1 MRRCLLLTV
10 AGLLAGLFIGGCS
23 SAPERTLSRQ
33 PVPYASLP
41 NGHDPLNPDQLLPR
55 YTPYHVSV
63 EAGLIPFYERKRGH
77 PLQVLLLSGGGQN
90 GAFGAGFLKGWR
102 ERGNRPQFDIV
113 TGVSTGALLATHAF
127 LGTPADDAV
136 LEEIFTH
143 VDEGSIYRKKSLIGL
158 LFGGN
163 SLYDTSPL
171 RRLLDRYITEATL
184 QRVAAAFE
192 ENRRLWVGTTNLD
205 YQQTWVW
212 NLSLIAKE
220 RKLDLYKRVLLA
232 SASPPVAF
240 PPVEIAG
247 YLFGDGGVR
256 QNLVVIGL
264 GGAEPP
270 PPPLYG
276 PGNVFVIQNGKDT
289 SPPKAVR
296 KDVVGLAGSSL
307 DVMLTSSMESLLL
320 RTYVAAHAHGYRFQM
335 VAIPERVDI
344 GDNALAFDPKQMRA
358 AFEAGYGL
366 GKQPQ
371 PWAGVPPIVKDL
383 PPWALDI
390 IGSPRANAM
399 PETVRGVASSGA
411 VR

>member
-1 MRRCLLLTV
+1 MRRSLLLSV
-10 AGLLAGLFIGGCS
+10 VGMLAGLLLGGCS
-23 SAPERTLSRQ
+23 SVPERTLSRQ

-55 YTPYHVSV
+55 YTPYHVSL
-63 EAGLIPFYERKRGH
+63 EAGVISFYERQRGH
-77 PLQVLLLSGGGQN
+77 PLQVLMLSGGGQN
-90 GAFGAGFLKGWR
+90 GAFGAGFLQGWQ
-102 ERGNRPQFDIV
+102 ERGDRPQFDIV

-143 VDEGSIYRKKSLIGL
+143 VDEGSIYQKKSLIGL
-158 LFGGN
+158 FFGGSSLYGS

-171 RRLLDRYITEATL
+171 RRLLDRYITAETL
-184 QRVAAAFE
+184 QRVAVAFE

-205 YQQTWVW
+205 YEQTWIW

-220 RKLDLYKRVLLA
+220 GKLELYKQVLLA

-240 PPVEIAG
+240 PPVEIEG

-256 QNLVVIGL
+256 QNLVVVGL
-264 GGAEPP
+264 GGVEPP

-289 SPPKAVR
+289 SPPKPVR
-296 KDVVGLAGSSL
+296 KDVLGLAGSSL

-335 VAIPERVDI
+335 VAIPEEVDV
-344 GDNALAFDPKQMRA
+344 GDNALAFDPKQMRS
-358 AFEAGYGL
+358 AFETGYRL

-371 PWAGVPPIVKDL
+371 PWESVPPIVKDL
-383 PPWALDI
+383 PPWALDVVR
-390 IGSPRANAM
+390 SP
-399 PETVRGVASSGA
+399 S
-411 VR
+411 